1 MTISVEA
8 VATAFGS
15 SRPGRRGRT
24 ETRAVVGD
32 RDIDLA
38 PVAADRGQLNHGS
51 GAGGADLGPAR
62 LDWDD
67 RRRTVARD
75 SVASSYWSAESSAV
89 TGSPAATH
97 A

>member
-67 RRRTVARD
+67 AD
-75 SVASSYWSAESSAV
+75 
-89 TGSPAATH
+89 GPLLATLSRVH
-97 A
+97 IGPPNLPR